1 MKKSKSIPK
10 VFFNASVIIAGL
22 HSPNGGSGKLL
33 SWVRE
38 KKINGVISETVLD
51 EVEKHTDKTGLT
63 KDLAMKMVLALFPQ
77 ISTAPNKKYVEK
89 YHYLVTDRGDSHVF
103 ASCETLK
110 VSYLVSL
117 DKKHI
122 LILTGKIRRLR
133 IVSPKQLIE
142 SLSYQ

>member
-1 MKKSKSIPK
+1 MKKSKRIPK

-22 HSPNGGSGKLL
+22 HSPDGGSGKLL

-51 EVEKHTDKTGLT
+51 EVGKHIDKTGLT
-63 KDLAMKMVLALFPQ
+63 KDIAIRMVMALFPLV
-77 ISTAPNKKYVEK
+77 SDAPKKINVEK
-89 YHYLVTDRGDSHVF
+89 YHNLVIDHGDSHVL

-110 VSYLVSL
+110 VSHLVSL

-122 LILTGKIRRLR
+122 LILAGNIRMFR

-142 SLSYQ
+142 SLSYH